1 MGSVTASPSCGLR
14 WVKPVTFTIRCAVSP
29 SGVMERNSSSFGGCS
44 RRGIVSEGGSIA
56 GFGAG
61 STFGFLMGGSGS
73 CADGE
78 GS

>member
-1 MGSVTASPSCGLR
+1 MGSETASPSCGLR
-14 WVKPVTFTIRCAVSP
+14 WVKPVTFAICWAISP
-29 SGVMERNSSSFGGCS
+29 SGFMERKSSSDGERS